1 MNGFAPLAL
10 FLIGGLLLGGIISI
24 RKNKGPVL
32 AMIIVAALAVL
43 AIGGGVLWLLPKG
56 GS

>member
-10 FLIGGLLLGGIISI
+10 FLLGGILIGGVISI

-43 AIGGGVLWLLPKG
+43 AVGGGILWLLPGG